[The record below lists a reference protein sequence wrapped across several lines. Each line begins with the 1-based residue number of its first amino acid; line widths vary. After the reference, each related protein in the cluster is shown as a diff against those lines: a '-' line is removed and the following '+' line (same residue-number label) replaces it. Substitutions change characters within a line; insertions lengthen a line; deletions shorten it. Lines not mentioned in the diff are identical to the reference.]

1 MKQLVREGRREG
13 GWISIDHVVCTY
25 LTLTIAHITRV
36 YDRGERERERERKVG
51 LFVTVVSESV

>member
-36 YDRGERERERERKVG
+36 YDRGEREREVG

>member
-36 YDRGERERERERKVG
+36 YDRGEREREREVG